1 MEDLTEELAICPV
14 SVSDGGLAELLL
26 GDLVGNVGTAEDT
39 GGDSKGLLD
48 HVGDK
53 TETISVD
60 VDTLDQGDSLAV
72 DGDPALELLAN
83 ACDKL
88 NR

>member
-1 MEDLTEELAICPV
+1 MEDITEELAVSPV
-14 SVSDGGLAELLL
+14 SVSDGGLTELLL
-26 GDLVGNVGTAEDT
+26 GDLVGNVGATENT
-39 GGDSKGLLD
+39 SGDSEGLLD
-48 HVGDK
+48 HIGDE
-53 TETISVD
+53 TEAIGVD

-72 DGDPALELLAN
+72 GGNPALELLAD